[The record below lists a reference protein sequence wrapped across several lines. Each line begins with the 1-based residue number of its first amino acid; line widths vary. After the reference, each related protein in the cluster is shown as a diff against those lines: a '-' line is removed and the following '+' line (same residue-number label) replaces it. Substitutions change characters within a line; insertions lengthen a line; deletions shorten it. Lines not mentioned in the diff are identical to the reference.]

1 MEEILVREIKTVT
14 IVGANGTMG
23 RNVAAIYAAFGGC
36 TVYLV
41 CRDINKAKATVAKSV
56 LSVRADSIASRLIPA
71 DYAMLDECVAKSDI
85 VVEHIKE
92 ELGAKVEL
100 MQKIG
105 KVMPSHAI
113 ACSGS
118 SGLSITTLAECF
130 PDNLRS
136 HFFGVHMFNPP
147 YAMTLCELIPTR
159 YSDMGLFADLKD
171 YLSNILLRTVVV
183 VKDSPAFLGN
193 RIGFQ
198 FINEA
203 LQYAE
208 KYKDNGGIDYVD
220 AILGA
225 YTGRTMAPI
234 TTADFVGLD
243 IHKAIVDNIYANTN
257 DFSHKSFICPGYINK
272 LVEKGMFGRKSG
284 GGLYYLKKFDSGVKQ
299 MYVYDI
305 ASDSYREAN
314 KYVFP
319 FAETMIRKLRKGSYK
334 SAFQAL
340 IDNHSQEAEM
350 CLHFLLKYVI
360 YSIAASEEVGFSV
373 RDADDVMAAGFNW
386 CPPMAVVDAILE
398 ETDFKELVK
407 ERLELGSVEVDHL
420 LSLIEPSKY
429 DFRIYFKAKK

>member
-1 MEEILVREIKTVT
+1 MNVKTVT
-14 IVGANGTMG
+14 VIGANGTMG

-41 CRDINKAKATVAKSV
+41 CRDIEKAKATVEKSV
-56 LSVRADSIASRLIPA
+56 SSVRADSIASCLIPA
-71 DYAMLDECVAKSDI
+71 DYSMLDECVSKSDI
-85 VVEHIKE
+85 IVEHIKE
-92 ELGAKVEL
+92 ELGAKVQL
-100 MQKIG
+100 MQEVA
-105 KVMPSHAI
+105 KVMSSHAI

-130 PDNLRS
+130 PENLRG

-147 YAMTLCELIPTR
+147 YAMTLCELVPTK
-159 YSDMGLFADLKD
+159 YSEDALLSELKE
-171 YLSNILLRTVVV
+171 YLSEKLLRTVVV

-225 YTGRTMAPI
+225 YTGRSMAPI

-243 IHKAIVDNIYANTN
+243 VHKAIVDNVYANTN
-257 DFSHKSFICPGYINK
+257 DFSHESFICPGYINK
-272 LVEKGMFGRKSG
+272 LIEEGKLGRKSG
-284 GGLYYLKKFDSGVKQ
+284 GGLYYQKKFDNGSKQ

-305 ASDSYREAN
+305 ASDSYREIN
-314 KYVFP
+314 RYVFP
-319 FAETMIRKLRKGSYK
+319 FAETMIRKLKKGSYR

-350 CLHFLLKYVI
+350 CLYFLLKYVM

-373 RDADDVMAAGFNW
+373 HDADDVMAAGFNW
-386 CPPMAVVDAILE
+386 CPPMAVVDAISE
-398 ETDFKELVK
+398 VTDFRQLVK
-407 ERLELGSVEVDHL
+407 ERLELDGVDVEHL

>member
-1 MEEILVREIKTVT
+1 MNVKTVT
-14 IVGANGTMG
+14 VIGANGTMG

-41 CRDINKAKATVAKSV
+41 CRDIEKAKATVEKSV
-56 LSVRADSIASRLIPA
+56 SSVRADSIASRLIPA
-71 DYAMLDECVAKSDI
+71 DYSMLDECVSKSDI
-85 VVEHIKE
+85 IVEHIKE
-92 ELGAKVEL
+92 ELGAKVQL
-100 MQKIG
+100 MQEVA
-105 KVMPSHAI
+105 KVISSHAI

-130 PDNLRS
+130 PENLRG

-147 YAMTLCELIPTR
+147 YAMTLCELVPTK
-159 YSDMGLFADLKD
+159 YSEDALLSELKE
-171 YLSNILLRTVVV
+171 YLSEKLLRTVVV

-225 YTGRTMAPI
+225 YTGRSMAPI
-234 TTADFVGLD
+234 TTADFVGVD
-243 IHKAIVDNIYANTN
+243 VHKAIVDNVYANTN
-257 DFSHKSFICPGYINK
+257 DFSHESFICPGYINK
-272 LVEKGMFGRKSG
+272 LIEEGKLGRKSG
-284 GGLYYLKKFDSGVKQ
+284 GGLYYQKKFDNGSKQ

-305 ASDSYREAN
+305 ASDSYREIN
-314 KYVFP
+314 RYVFP
-319 FAETMIRKLRKGSYK
+319 FAETMIRKLKKGSYR

-350 CLHFLLKYVI
+350 CLYFLLKYVM

-373 RDADDVMAAGFNW
+373 HDADDVMAAGFNW
-386 CPPMAVVDAILE
+386 CPPMAVVDAISE
-398 ETDFKELVK
+398 VTDFRQLVK
-407 ERLELGSVEVDHL
+407 ERLELDGVDVEHL

>member
-1 MEEILVREIKTVT
+1 M
-14 IVGANGTMG
+14 
-23 RNVAAIYAAFGGC
+23 
-36 TVYLV
+36 
-41 CRDINKAKATVAKSV
+41 
-56 LSVRADSIASRLIPA
+56 
-71 DYAMLDECVAKSDI
+71 
-85 VVEHIKE
+85 
-92 ELGAKVEL
+92 
-100 MQKIG
+100 
-105 KVMPSHAI
+105 
-113 ACSGS
+113 
-118 SGLSITTLAECF
+118 
-130 PDNLRS
+130 
-136 HFFGVHMFNPP
+136 
-147 YAMTLCELIPTR
+147 
-159 YSDMGLFADLKD
+159 
-171 YLSNILLRTVVV
+171 
-183 VKDSPAFLGN
+183 
-193 RIGFQ
+193 
-198 FINEA
+198 
-203 LQYAE
+203 
-208 KYKDNGGIDYVD
+208 
-220 AILGA
+220 GA

-373 RDADDVMAAGFNW
+373 HEDVYKRQIRKNGAMFECENGHQGSRFLNSARNLGVK
-386 CPPMAVVDAILE
+386 CLK
-398 ETDFKELVK
+398 DF
-407 ERLELGSVEVDHL
+407 ER
-420 LSLIEPSKY
+420 K
-429 DFRIYFKAKK
+429 RK